1 MDDGQ
6 RMDLRVYRE
15 RVSGVVRIQ
24 GSYLIGGAM
33 SRYEIGKPKTKKK
46 KKKSAEKTG
55 EKERMLII
63 SFPPLITKQNSH
75 LDGLRNGICEKAQL
89 DETILRK
96 RSPSH
101 SAP

>member
-46 KKKSAEKTG
+46 KKKKKKRRE
-55 EKERMLII
+55 
-63 SFPPLITKQNSH
+63 
-75 LDGLRNGICEKAQL
+75 NG
-89 DETILRK
+89 RK
-96 RSPSH
+96 IEDANHFLPPSH
-101 SAP
+101 HQTELPSGRPS